1 MDDLK
6 STPADR
12 SGDGQQ
18 GERQARTFRKD
29 GYNGDLRGMPV
40 DIEPVP
46 RDAAGAAIDIRSDTM
61 PDDGIVVVHDDDDEI
76 LDAEKADAEKAP

>member
-1 MDDLK
+1 MDEQSRRDTH
-6 STPADR
+6 SDA
-12 SGDGQQ
+12 S
-18 GERQARTFRKD
+18 ERQEKTFRKD
-29 GYNGDLRGMPV
+29 GYNANLRGMPV

-76 LDAEKADAEKAP
+76 LDAEKADADKAP